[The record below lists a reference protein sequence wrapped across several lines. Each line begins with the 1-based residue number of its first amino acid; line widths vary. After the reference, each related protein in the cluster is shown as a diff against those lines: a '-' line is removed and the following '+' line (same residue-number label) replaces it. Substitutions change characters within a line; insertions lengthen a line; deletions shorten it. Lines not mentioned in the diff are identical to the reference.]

1 MNLRI
6 LLKDLR
12 LLPKCEDFLTLKTKI
27 EDYLANFEDLTLIF
41 EEIEDSFM
49 CRDSGSPINPMPVF
63 YHLAIPIGIPECL

>member
-6 LLKDLR
+6 VLKDSR

-27 EDYLANFEDLTLIF
+27 EDYLANFEDLTLIL

-49 CRDSGSPINPMPVF
+49 CREPHQSNASI
-63 YHLAIPIGIPECL
+63 LSLS